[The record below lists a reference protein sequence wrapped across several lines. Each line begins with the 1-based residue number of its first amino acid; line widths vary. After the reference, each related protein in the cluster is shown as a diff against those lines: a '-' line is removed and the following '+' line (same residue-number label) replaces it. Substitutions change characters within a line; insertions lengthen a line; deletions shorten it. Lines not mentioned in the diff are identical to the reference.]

1 LKSDIL
7 PDYMS
12 QLRPYHDQYAK
23 HTVPEQGAMA
33 NDIASPPQVPAVTMR
48 HRALDILGLNRSQMP
63 TTQRSLEIEVE
74 TYLNDNSAVTDPLMF
89 WQVGV
94 AVVRV
99 PADVLT
105 LLRC

>member
-1 LKSDIL
+1 
-7 PDYMS
+7 
-12 QLRPYHDQYAK
+12 
-23 HTVPEQGAMA
+23 VPEEGVMT
-33 NDIASPPQVPAVTMR
+33 NDKASPPQIPAITMR

-74 TYLNDNSAVTDPLMF
+74 TYLNDNSAVTDPLIF

-94 AVVRV
+94 AKVQV

-105 LLRC
+105 LLCY

>member
-1 LKSDIL
+1 
-7 PDYMS
+7 M
-12 QLRPYHDQYAK
+12 
-23 HTVPEQGAMA
+23 PEQGVMA
-33 NDIASPPQVPAVTMR
+33 NDILSPPQVPALTMHR
-48 HRALDILGLNRSQMP
+48 RALDILGLNRSQMP

-94 AVVRV
+94 GVLQV

-105 LLRC
+105 LLCC